1 MLPLNVRNFG
11 MGPETASMLL
21 GPYLSSPPNTGVTDN
36 CGPAPLFTLVW
47 EFKLRSSYLCCKR
60 ACPLS
65 HLPSSTYKRTTRDK
79 VIGHHHSHFNAQSSL
94 RRALLGQMGKK
105 EKFQNQRKQ
114 ERKQSPS
121 SVPVEERLWV
131 YRHCGAHP
139 LRCTDRR
146 CRLPPALPSPPTA
159 PCSGLPS

>member
-1 MLPLNVRNFG
+1 M
-11 MGPETASMLL
+11 
-21 GPYLSSPPNTGVTDN
+21 
-36 CGPAPLFTLVW
+36 
-47 EFKLRSSYLCCKR
+47 CCKR

-79 VIGHHHSHFNAQSSL
+79 VIGRHHSRFNAQSSL
-94 RRALLGQMGKK
+94 RGALLGQTGKK

-159 PCSGLPS
+159 PCSGLPSQSTHSSLLGNYLRGRFSVNSSQCLGEEQSCWLDLIESELP